1 MGFVWLQSCKGWPI
15 DYFYDMTRLFTDSS
29 LALVAAFAV
38 ATGCSTISRTEK
50 QLARV
55 DSYDSPDIPSV
66 GKLPPIRP
74 RQAGLAYS
82 PNTLIIYYDEGIGQ
96 GPLKKAV
103 SRFNADIVYD
113 YSIVNALTVR
123 IPDGKTLEEAAKYFS
138 KVKGVIGVSRN
149 EIHNL
154 GGGSMELL

>member
-1 MGFVWLQSCKGWPI
+1 
-15 DYFYDMTRLFTDSS
+15 MTRLFIDSS

-55 DSYDSPDIPSV
+55 DSYDSPDIPAI
-66 GKLPPIRP
+66 GELPPVRP

-82 PNTLIIYYDEGIGQ
+82 PNTLIIYYDENVGRE
-96 GPLKKAV
+96 PLRKAAAKYK
-103 SRFNADIVYD
+103 ADVVYD
-113 YSIVNALTVR
+113 YGIIDALAIR
-123 IPDGKTLEEAAKYFS
+123 IPEGKTLEEAAKYFR

-149 EIHNL
+149 EIYEV
-154 GGGSMELL
+154 GGNSVTPL